1 VSIEGGSDQHEP
13 SFNNIDF
20 STLTMGNSLLLPHD
34 TSASDLLQGYPSGS
48 LEPFAFADGALDASF
63 GPSLDFSFDDF
74 IHHDGSA
81 TVAVDGHGA
90 L

>member
-1 VSIEGGSDQHEP
+1 VSIEGSSDLHEP

-20 STLTMGNSLLLPHD
+20 SSFAMGSTFSLPHD
-34 TSASDLLQGYPSGS
+34 LSASDLLQSYASSG
-48 LEPFAFADGALDASF
+48 LEPIAFTDGGLDASF
-63 GPSLDFSFDDF
+63 GPSLDLSFDEF